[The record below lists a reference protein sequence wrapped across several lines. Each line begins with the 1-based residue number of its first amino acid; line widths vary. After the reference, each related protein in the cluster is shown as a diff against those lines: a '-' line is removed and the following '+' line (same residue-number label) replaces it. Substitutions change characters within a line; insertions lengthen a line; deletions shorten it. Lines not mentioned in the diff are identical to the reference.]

1 MRISDWSSDVCS
13 SDLISSFDRLSP
25 NHHPIDLLQNADIL
39 QRVAGNG
46 APIGRIAGR
55 DPADLGFHVDQL
67 RRLGGRRCYRR
78 GGAHADHPGQLGAF
92 LAVAPHPLPR
102 RIVADP
108 TLHPAVRAS
117 PAPPLPPCPRPSHH
131 PRPPPPPLT

>member
-46 APIGRIAGR
+46 DDIGRIAGR

-67 RRLGGRRCYRR
+67 RRFGGRGGERL
-78 GGAHADHPGQLGAF
+78 GGAHADYLDQLGEF
-92 LAVAPHPLPR
+92 LRSEEQPSELQSIMRISYAVFHLKKKR
-102 RIVADP
+102 QNQ
-108 TLHPAVRAS
+108 
-117 PAPPLPPCPRPSHH
+117 
-131 PRPPPPPLT
+131 